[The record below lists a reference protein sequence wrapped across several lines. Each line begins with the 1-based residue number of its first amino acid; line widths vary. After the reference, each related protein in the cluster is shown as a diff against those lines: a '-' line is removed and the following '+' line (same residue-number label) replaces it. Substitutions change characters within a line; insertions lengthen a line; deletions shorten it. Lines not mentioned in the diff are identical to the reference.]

1 MGLGYIAQVA
11 VLPAFE
17 HASENS
23 ELHALLSSDSKKLK
37 ELSKK
42 YAVPSTYSY
51 EEYDQCL
58 ESGEI
63 DAVYIALPNNM
74 HREYTE
80 RAARAGVHVLC
91 EKPMAITEHDCE
103 SMIETAQKN
112 HVKLMIAYR
121 LHFEEANLSA
131 IEIVKSGKLG
141 KPRIFNSVFSQQVKK
156 GDIRLQRELG
166 GGTLYD
172 MGIYCINAARYLF
185 GEEPEEVLAFTGNNG
200 EERFQEVE
208 EACSAIL
215 RFPQDKLAGFTSS
228 FGAADVSAYEVVGTK
243 GILRV
248 DPAYEFAESLEHE
261 LIIKG
266 ETQRRMFPKRDQ
278 FAPELLYFSNCIKN
292 NQDPEP
298 SGAEGLADVR
308 IIRALYRSAETG
320 RSVKLDNFAVRKR
333 PTPAQ
338 EITRPPIQKPKLV
351 NAQSPSGS

>member
-1 MGLGYIAQVA
+1 MVYCIIVCLVRCGFVEVFI
-11 VLPAFE
+11 VLWNCCLKDVILCHSFVFFFFQAEDGIRDLTVTGVHVCSSDLCVQFRV

-42 YAVPSTYSY
+42 YDVPSTYSY

-141 KPRIFNSVFSQQVKK
+141 KPRIFN
-156 GDIRLQRELG
+156 
-166 GGTLYD
+166 
-172 MGIYCINAARYLF
+172 
-185 GEEPEEVLAFTGNNG
+185 
-200 EERFQEVE
+200 
-208 EACSAIL
+208 
-215 RFPQDKLAGFTSS
+215 
-228 FGAADVSAYEVVGTK
+228 
-243 GILRV
+243 
-248 DPAYEFAESLEHE
+248 
-261 LIIKG
+261 
-266 ETQRRMFPKRDQ
+266 
-278 FAPELLYFSNCIKN
+278 
-292 NQDPEP
+292 
-298 SGAEGLADVR
+298 
-308 IIRALYRSAETG
+308 
-320 RSVKLDNFAVRKR
+320 
-333 PTPAQ
+333 
-338 EITRPPIQKPKLV
+338 
-351 NAQSPSGS
+351 